1 VWLQNRI
8 IDVPACIGA
17 MKLLGDSVS
26 FNLALSDP
34 IESYLEDDSEWSGVG
49 GDWIVCLGE
58 ESSAKEGRDDSL
70 PSASAMVNDLSRLWF
85 GSASAEA
92 VALTGNFKASPEL
105 ITQIDTIVRL
115 PVPIA
120 DWDF

>member
-1 VWLQNRI
+1 
-8 IDVPACIGA
+8 
-17 MKLLGDSVS
+17 
-26 FNLALSDP
+26 
-34 IESYLEDDSEWSGVG
+34 VG

-92 VALTGNFKASPEL
+92 VALTGDFKASPDL
-105 ITQIDTIVRL
+105 IAQIDRIVRL